1 MSVEEFTIVLSEEE
15 HRKTAETIEG
25 LPPLPVSELD
35 DDRLFTRIELAK
47 CGVPQ
52 RLAER
57 LIDFRK
63 NSNDY
68 GTLLVRNLP
77 VDEDLPPRPKDGR
90 IAKDKT
96 SYVSEANMLLLMMHL
111 GDPIAYSDEKE
122 GALIQNIC
130 PVKGREDRQEN
141 TGSVF
146 LEFHTEDG
154 FHPHKPDFLGLF
166 CLRQDHDRVAKTATA
181 SVRRALRR
189 VPGKAISLL
198 RQPLYRIR
206 FSSSFSGESE
216 SARYSRE
223 MPVLSGDILEP
234 EMCVD
239 LHAMEAMNP
248 AARDALGCLKSALM
262 EVVIEHALEPGDMF
276 IVDNRVAAH
285 ARTGFRPR
293 YDGEDRWLQRM
304 FVVQDLRRSRASR
317 PRVGHVAVP
326 LTVELATERS
336 EVA

>member
-1 MSVEEFTIVLSEEE
+1 MATEEFTIVLSDEER
-15 HRKTAETIEG
+15 RKITETVEG

-35 DDRLFTRIELAK
+35 DDRLFTRIELAR
-47 CGVPQ
+47 CGVPR

-77 VDEDLPPRPKDGR
+77 VDKELPPTPRDGR
-90 IAKDKT
+90 VAKDK
-96 SYVSEANMLLLMMHL
+96 SSHVSEANLLLLLMHL

-130 PVKGREDRQEN
+130 PVKGREGRQEN
-141 TGSVF
+141 TGSVY

-166 CLRQDHDRVAKTATA
+166 CLRPDYDGVAKTATA
-181 SVRRALRR
+181 SARRALRR
-189 VPGKAISLL
+189 IPGKAVSLL

-206 FSSSFSGESE
+206 LSSSFSGDGEPT
-216 SARYSRE
+216 RYSRQ
-223 MPVLSGDILEP
+223 MPVLSGDLLEP

-248 AARDALGCLKSALM
+248 AARDALECLKSALM
-262 EVVIEHALEPGDMF
+262 EVVVDHALEPGDMF
-276 IVDNRVAAH
+276 IVDNRMAAH

-317 PRVGHVAVP
+317 PRTGHVTVP
-326 LTVELATERS
+326 LTVELAAERP